1 MQMQVKRNAE
11 DLQNY
16 LKDLDSWEDGIKKKD
31 EGLSRRKP
39 ILKEVGH
46 MKMHYLAMQELVYS

>member
-39 ILKEVGH
+39 ILKEVG
-46 MKMHYLAMQELVYS
+46 LYS